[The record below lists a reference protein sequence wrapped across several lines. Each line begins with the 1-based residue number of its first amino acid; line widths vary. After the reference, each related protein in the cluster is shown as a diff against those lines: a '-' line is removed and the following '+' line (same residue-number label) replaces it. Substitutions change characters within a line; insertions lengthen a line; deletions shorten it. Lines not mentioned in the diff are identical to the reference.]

1 MGVADQSRLGEQLTA
16 MLAGPLAALTPLERD
31 IFCARTEI
39 FWPDALRPL
48 RLLYGD
54 RPDFDAWC
62 ERLLNLVA
70 AGYAARPPELRLLD
84 QRRQSEPDWF
94 QQPDMLGYVAYADRF
109 AGNLRGIAGHAGRGD
124 HAGRGGPIDYLK
136 ELGVTYL
143 HLMPLLKPRPGPNDG
158 GYAVADYRAV
168 NPNLGT
174 MDDLAELA
182 RALRASGISLCIDLV
197 CNHTAKE
204 HEWALRA
211 AAGDPTYQAY
221 YLMYPDRLMP
231 DAYEK
236 TLPEVFPDFA
246 PGNFTYYEAFD
257 RWVWTTFNEYQW
269 DLNYGNPAVL
279 AEMLDIIV
287 YLANQG
293 VEVLRL
299 DAVAFMWKRLGTDS
313 QNQPEAHTILQ
324 AFRALSRI
332 VAPGLILK
340 AEAIVSPPKLIP
352 YLGRGPATN
361 KECELAYHNVF
372 MVLLWSS
379 LAERRVTLMT
389 RALQNMPPIPS
400 GAAWVTYVRCHDD
413 IGWAVTDEDAAEVGL
428 SGPAHRAFLSEFY
441 SGRFSDT
448 FACGATFQYNP
459 RTNDRRISGS
469 CASLAGL
476 QQALEREDPRAA
488 ESAIRR
494 ILLLY
499 NLSFAFGG
507 IPLLYM
513 GDEIGL
519 LNDPTYLED
528 PDKAG
533 DNRWMHRPEMDWQ
546 RAAQRADWWSAP
558 GRVFHGLTEMLATR
572 RRTAAFH
579 AQAGAHAV
587 WTHNEAVFGLL
598 RDSPRGRV
606 LVLANFSERPQTVPG
621 YRLHEMVFGG
631 RLVDRLTR
639 RVIDSA
645 PGITLEGYEA
655 LWLTPEAEMEWEALP
670 PEAMS
675 MEKEEP

>member
-1 MGVADQSRLGEQLTA
+1 MELLEITA
-16 MLAGPLAALTPLERD
+16 EPPALSDEPLDDLSPLERD
-31 IFCARTEI
+31 IFRTRVELY
-39 FWPDALRPL
+39 WADVLRPL
-48 RLLYGD
+48 RRLYGE

-62 ERLLNLVA
+62 GRLLAIVA
-70 AGYAARPPELRLLD
+70 RGYAARPAELRLLD
-84 QRRQSEPDWF
+84 LRRQGQPDWF
-94 QQPDMLGYVAYADRF
+94 QRPDMLGYVAYADRF
-109 AGNLRGIAGHAGRGD
+109 AGHLRGVGD
-124 HAGRGGPIDYLK
+124 HIPYLK

-143 HLMPLLKPRPGPNDG
+143 HLMPLLKPRAGPNDG

-168 NPNLGT
+168 NPALGT
-174 MDDLAELA
+174 MDDLSELA
-182 RALRASGISLCIDLV
+182 RQLRANDISLCIDLV

-204 HEWALRA
+204 HEWAQRA
-211 AAGDPTYQAY
+211 VGGDPVYQDY
-221 YLMYPDRLMP
+221 YLMYPDRTMP
-231 DAYEK
+231 DQYER

-246 PGNFTYYEAFD
+246 PGNFTYYESME

-269 DLNYGNPAVL
+269 DLNYRNPAVL
-279 AEMLDIIV
+279 AEMLDIILF
-287 YLANQG
+287 LANRG

-313 QNQPEAHTILQ
+313 QNQPEAHYILQ
-324 AFRALSRI
+324 LFRALSRI
-332 VAPGLILK
+332 AAPGLILK

-352 YLGRGPATN
+352 YLGRGEATN
-361 KECELAYHNVF
+361 KECELAYHNVY

-428 SGPAHRAFLSEFY
+428 SGSGHRAFLSEFY
-441 SGRFSDT
+441 SGRFPGT
-448 FACGATFQYNP
+448 FARGATFQFNP

-476 QQALEREDPRAA
+476 EQALEGRDPQATDL
-488 ESAIRR
+488 AIRR
-494 ILLLY
+494 ILLIH
-499 NLSFAFGG
+499 NLILAYGG

-513 GDEIGL
+513 GDELGL
-519 LNDPTYLED
+519 LNDPSYLED
-528 PDKAG
+528 PDRKD
-533 DNRWMHRPEMDWQ
+533 DNRWMHRPPMDWA
-546 RAAQRADWWSAP
+546 RAEERHDWWSVA
-558 GRVFHGLTEMLATR
+558 GRIYHGLIHMLAVR
-572 RRTAAFH
+572 QRSAALH
-579 AQAGAHAV
+579 AQAGAFPV

-606 LVLANFSERPQTVPG
+606 LALANFSERPQTVPG

-631 RLVDRLTR
+631 RLIDRLTGR
-639 RVIDSA
+639 EINSA

-655 LWLTPEAEMEWEALP
+655 LWLAPVQEIDPAELATLQSVAQERAQ
-670 PEAMS
+670 
-675 MEKEEP
+675 